1 MSSHEVASI
10 RMALDKDDLFKL
22 YSIAI
27 DEYRFEVRLNWDR
40 TRYYLVL
47 NMTLIG
53 AAAALL
59 RISSSRGGADLL
71 ILLIFGV
78 GVFTARLGI
87 KSLYKG
93 REYYRKTIVQK
104 TNLEKQLGLINDN
117 SVLIGSTILG
127 VQTTS
132 GMTKIDQILKD
143 PDSYIRK
150 NGVSKNTIS
159 HHLVRLFVVFMII
172 DLFGIALI
180 TYSNIDLIS
189 EIYGTIFGV
198 VGCAG

>member
-1 MSSHEVASI
+1 
-10 RMALDKDDLFKL
+10 
-22 YSIAI
+22 
-27 DEYRFEVRLNWDR
+27 
-40 TRYYLVL
+40 
-47 NMTLIG
+47 MTLIG